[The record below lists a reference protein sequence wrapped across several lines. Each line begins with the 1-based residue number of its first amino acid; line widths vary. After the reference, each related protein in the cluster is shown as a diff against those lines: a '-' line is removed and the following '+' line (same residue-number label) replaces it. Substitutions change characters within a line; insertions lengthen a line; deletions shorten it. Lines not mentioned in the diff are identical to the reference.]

1 MEMMGLVRLD
11 TEAVNSMGAVGNLF
25 FIAPNVFGL
34 AHPKGETKRR

>member
-25 FIAPNVFGL
+25 FIAPNYL
-34 AHPKGETKRR
+34 LTLTTKLK